1 MNVDK
6 ILNARPV
13 SLQQVLAARERRVE
27 RQKAML
33 AGGADCLV
41 SCTLNMPGEV
51 KQFPLA
57 RAFFLSGLNRLTAA
71 LARASCVVERDQR
84 FLSEDTGCEA
94 FFALRAD
101 PRAVKAL
108 TCALEES
115 SAAARLFDFDV
126 LDGAGR
132 KISRSELGL
141 GERRCLVCG
150 RPVSC
155 CARSRAHS
163 AGELSRTAARLMY
176 GHMAGTFAEN
186 VAAAAS
192 RALLY
197 EVCVSPKPGLV
208 DRFNTGA
215 HDDMDFYSFLDSACA
230 LRPYFRRCVLLGAEK
245 ADLPPV
251 EVFKVLRFC
260 GMEAEEAMFAATG
273 GVNVHKGAIFSFGL
287 ICASRGRLWGLGEKA
302 APERLAQTAQAMAQ
316 GIFDDFRPDGA
327 TAGQRAF
334 REAGVTGVR
343 GEAAAGFPSAL
354 NVGLP
359 TLEGLLRQGKTM
371 DAAAGAT
378 LLHLLAVV
386 DDTNMIKRSSAK
398 RFREVQ
404 KEIKSMLSAESCP
417 DAETLA
423 ALDRRFIAE
432 RLSPGGCADMLAL
445 ALFFHFLRKFEDE
458 KAPSLP

>member
-13 SLQQVLAARERRVE
+13 SLQQMLAARERRAE
-27 RQKAML
+27 RQKTML
-33 AGGADCLV
+33 AEGARCLV
-41 SCTLNMPGEV
+41 SCTLNMPGAV

-57 RAFFLSGLNRLTAA
+57 RAFFVSGVERLVAA
-71 LARASCVVERDQR
+71 LARSSMIVEKEIRYLD
-84 FLSEDTGCEA
+84 ENTGCEA

-101 PRAVKAL
+101 PREVKAV

-132 KISRSELGL
+132 KISRSELGFD
-141 GERRCLVCG
+141 ERRCLVCDL
-150 RPVSC
+150 PVWC

-163 AGELSRTAARLMY
+163 ADELSRAAVRLMY
-176 GHMAGTFAEN
+176 EQLSGAFAGK
-186 VAAAAS
+186 VAAAAQ

-208 DRFNTGA
+208 DRFNTGS

-230 LRPYFRRCVLLGAEK
+230 LRAYFHRCALLGAQK
-245 ADLPPV
+245 NAWPAAQ
-251 EVFKVLRFC
+251 VFKVLRFC
-260 GMEAEEAMFAATG
+260 GMEGEEDMFAATG

-287 ICASRGRLWGLGEKA
+287 VCASRGRLWGLGENG
-302 APERLAQTAQAMAQ
+302 APQQVAQTAQAMAE

-359 TLEGLLRQGKTM
+359 TLERLLRQGKTR
-371 DAAAGAT
+371 DAAGGAA
-378 LLHLLAVV
+378 LLHLLARL
-386 DDTNMIKRSSAK
+386 DDTNMIKRSSMG
-398 RFREVQ
+398 RFREIQRRLRQALAV
-404 KEIKSMLSAESCP
+404 ETCP
-417 DAETLA
+417 DAQTLE
-423 ALDRRFIAE
+423 ALDGQFIAE
-432 RLSPGGCADMLAL
+432 GLSPGGAADMLAL
-445 ALFFHFLRKFEDE
+445 TFFFHFLRDFEEE
-458 KAPSLP
+458 KAPLS